1 MNPTRVTSCP
11 EGPKADRHRRKENG
25 KRLWDKAGTVKP
37 GPGGHQAGRTGRT
50 SRRDN
55 SLRDPAR
62 LRHFTNTA
70 EEKEQQR
77 ASVPSQTSGVQWECS
92 LSPSC
97 HRRPDG
103 GPEKGTMRRA
113 APSRL
118 PRGLVQPRPGGR
130 EGSPER
136 GLGPSGA
143 EPQGPRAHTPQDA
156 FQTQAAASEGP
167 TSEGELFVSFLFSKA
182 VPAIKPES
190 DS

>member
-25 KRLWDKAGTVKP
+25 KRLWDKAGAVKP
-37 GPGGHQAGRTGRT
+37 GPGGHQAGRT
-50 SRRDN
+50 SRRDD
-55 SLRDPAR
+55 SRRHPVR
-62 LRHFTNTA
+62 LRRFTNTA
-70 EEKEQQR
+70 EEKEQR
-77 ASVPSQTSGVQWECS
+77 KASVPSQTPRVRGECS
-92 LSPSC
+92 LNPSC

-103 GPEKGTMRRA
+103 GPEKGTMWRA

-118 PRGLVQPRPGGR
+118 PRGLSSRAWGGR
-130 EGSPER
+130 EGSPDR

-143 EPQGPRAHTPQDA
+143 EPQGPRADRPQGP

-182 VPAIKPES
+182 VPAIKLQS